1 MKQSP
6 PDWYDNP
13 EYWEANR
20 SFIWSEK
27 RIEMS
32 EVAAEKIAELLEMKP
47 EESILDMAC
56 GFGRH
61 SLALSKQGYSVT
73 GVDLNSNFIHEASV
87 KAEESELDARFLCA
101 DMRDFV
107 EPESFDNIII
117 MYNSFGYFQDPQED
131 RQVLDNCLQSLKSGG
146 KLLLSVMSREHI
158 MQHQSSNQSRYWH
171 EAEDGKI
178 WLIEATANEDW
189 TWNTIR
195 WIVLKDNKRQEYTY
209 GSRIYNEPELRDLL
223 LSVGYSQIQA
233 FGSLSGKRYNDES
246 HHLILLAQKLKGNI

>member
-1 MKQSP
+1 MKLSL
-6 PDWYDNP
+6 PDWYDDP

-32 EVAAEKIAELLEMKP
+32 EVAAERIAELLEMKP
-47 EESILDMAC
+47 GESILDMAC

-73 GVDLNSNFIHEASV
+73 GVDLNSDFIQEASE
-87 KAEESELDARFLCA
+87 KAKELELDARFLCE

-107 EPESFDNIII
+107 EPESFNNIIL
-117 MYNSFGYFQDPQED
+117 MYNSFGYFLDPQED
-131 RQVLDNCLQSLKSGG
+131 RKVLDNCLQSLKSGG
-146 KLLLSVMSREHI
+146 KLLLSVVGREHI

-171 EAEDGKI
+171 EADDGKI
-178 WLIEATANEDW
+178 CLIEAKANEDW
-189 TWNTIR
+189 TWNTVR

-209 GSRIYNEPELRDLL
+209 GLRIYDEPELRDLL
-223 LSVGYSQIQA
+223 LSVGYSQIQS

-246 HHLILLAQKLKGNI
+246 HHLFLLAQKPKGNI

>member
-1 MKQSP
+1 MRLP
-6 PDWYDNP
+6 PSEWYNDP
-13 EYWEANR
+13 EYWATNR
-20 SFIWSEK
+20 AFIWNQK
-27 RIEMS
+27 LIEMS
-32 EVAAEKIAELLEMKP
+32 EVATEKIAELLEMKP
-47 EESILDMAC
+47 GESILDMAC

-73 GVDLNSNFIHEASV
+73 GVDLNSNFIQEASE
-87 KAEESELDARFLCA
+87 KAKNIELDARFLCA

-107 EPESFDNIII
+107 EPESFDNIIL
-117 MYNSFGYFQDPQED
+117 MYNSFGYFLDPQED

-146 KLLLSVMSREHI
+146 KLLLSVVGREHI

-171 EAEDGKI
+171 EADDGKI
-178 WLIEATANEDW
+178 WLIEAKANEDR
-189 TWNTIR
+189 TWNIVR

-209 GSRIYNEPELRDLL
+209 GLRIYDEPELRDLL

-246 HHLILLAQKLKGNI
+246 HHLILRAQKPKGNI